1 MWLSIPQMWN
11 IENQHGRPRF
21 FSAGGRHIKFAA
33 RPPIRFRW
41 ILCFVLVKMLPVNMF
56 TIKPSL
62 NILLVPAAVSAVAII
77 VMFVLRGVVFAFLHK
92 WGQKWEIK
100 MDGLIV
106 SLLKAP
112 SIYWCLAIGLYIGIE
127 LSDLPRKYMFYVD
140 RAIYIIL
147 IFSITLVLAN
157 LSVRVFEN
165 YVQKSNITIPAT
177 GIVFGVFKGT
187 IIIAG
192 MLVIFNVLGISITP
206 LITALGVGGLAVA
219 LALKD
224 TLSNLFAGLHIV
236 ASKEIRPG
244 DYIKFDSGEEGTIK
258 DITWRSTTV
267 LSSANNIIIIPNA
280 KVVAATITNYDFP
293 DREVSVNVQ
302 VGAAYDAKKIMNE
315 TPGGVPGYE
324 PSIRFHT
331 LGDFSILF
339 SVALKVKEFGAQYLV
354 KHEFIKALHKRYVEE
369 GISIPV
375 KTVG

>member
-1 MWLSIPQMWN
+1 
-11 IENQHGRPRF
+11 
-21 FSAGGRHIKFAA
+21 
-33 RPPIRFRW
+33 
-41 ILCFVLVKMLPVNMF
+41 MF

-62 NILLVPAAVSAVAII
+62 NILLVPAAVSAIAII
-77 VMFVLRGVVFAFLHK
+77 VMFVLRGVVFAFLHR
-92 WGQKWEIK
+92 WGQKWELK

-106 SLLKAP
+106 SLLRTP

-127 LSDLPRKYMFYVD
+127 LSDLPRKYIFYVD

-177 GIVFGVFKGT
+177 GIVFGVFKGI

-224 TLSNLFAGLHIV
+224 TLSNLFSGLHIV
-236 ASKEIRPG
+236 ASKEVRPG
-244 DYIKFDSGEEGTIK
+244 DYVKFDSGEEGTIK

-293 DREVSVNVQ
+293 DREVSVSVQ
-302 VGAAYDAKKIMNE
+302 IGAAYEGDLEKIEGITLEVAKKVMNE
-315 TPGGVPGYE
+315 IPGGVPGYE
-324 PSIRFHT
+324 PAIRFHT
-331 LGDFSILF
+331 FGDFSILF

-354 KHEFIKALHKRYVEE
+354 KHEFIKALHKRYADE
-369 GISIPV
+369 GIVIPV
-375 KTVG
+375 KAVG